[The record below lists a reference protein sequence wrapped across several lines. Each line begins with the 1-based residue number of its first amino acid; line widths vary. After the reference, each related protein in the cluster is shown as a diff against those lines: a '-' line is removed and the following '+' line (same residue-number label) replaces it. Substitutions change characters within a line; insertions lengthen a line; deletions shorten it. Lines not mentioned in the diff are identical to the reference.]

1 MMKIKSSVNIGKY
14 AVLTFDSLPHEFKKL
29 KIGGKVYDA
38 IVAYEIENSAAVE
51 SNLDFNGM
59 DAEFLE

>member
-1 MMKIKSSVNIGKY
+1 MKIKSCANIGKY

-38 IVAYEIENSAAVE
+38 IIAYDMKNCVAVE